1 MSMELYRK
9 IVDEIVTIPQVDR
22 LVLHGLGE
30 PTLDRFL
37 EARIKYAR
45 IARPDITIEIYSHG
59 AHLSPNRFE
68 GLKEAGLT
76 SLVFSLNAV
85 RPEQHEAIM
94 GLKGKFDDVCSNIE
108 YAISHKEN
116 VGIEIHAVSN
126 DDTFTEDDRIV
137 FYQRWGVSGEE
148 GGYGTCVRE
157 MNWAGLNRTTI
168 EIKGNEC
175 CSRAVGQ
182 IYVMYDGR
190 VTMCCLDVTGKTV
203 FGDLNNQTIRE
214 VYNSEYYTMFRALHS
229 SDKAAVFK
237 AWKGC
242 TRT

>member
-9 IVDEIVTIPQVDR
+9 ILDETATIPLIERV
-22 LVLHGLGE
+22 VLHGLGE
-30 PTLDRFL
+30 PTLDRHL
-37 EARIKYAR
+37 EERLDYAR
-45 IARPDITIEIYSHG
+45 KVRPELILEIYSHG
-59 AHLSPNRFE
+59 AHLSPERFE
-68 GLKEAGLT
+68 SLKKAGLT

-85 RPEQHEAIM
+85 RQEQHEAIM
-94 GLKGKFDDVCSNIE
+94 GLKGKFDIVCSNIE
-108 YAISHKEN
+108 YAIAHQEN

-126 DDTFTEDDRIV
+126 DDQFTEADRIT
-137 FYQRWGVSGEE
+137 FYQRWGVAGQ
-148 GGYGTCVRE
+148 GGYGSCVRE

-190 VTMCCLDVTGKTV
+190 VTMCCLDVAGETV
-203 FGDLNNQTIRE
+203 FGDLNVSTIRE
-214 VYNSEYYTMFRALHS
+214 VYNSEYYTMFRSLHS
-229 SDKAAVFK
+229 ANKAAVFK
-237 AWKGC
+237 ACKGC